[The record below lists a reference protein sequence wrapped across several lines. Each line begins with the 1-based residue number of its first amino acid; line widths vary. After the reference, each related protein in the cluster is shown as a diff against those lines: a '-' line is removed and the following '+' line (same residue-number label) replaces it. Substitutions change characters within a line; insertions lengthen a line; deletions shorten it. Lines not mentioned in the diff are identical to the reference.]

1 VGAWGPFA
9 RFQACCF
16 LLFSV
21 FLICFSVQLAIFDRP
36 PEASLSVESL
46 DPENWAMA
54 TVPIIGAR
62 NSKIYHLPNCP
73 DYNKVSERNRAP
85 FMTEA
90 EAQAAGYRKAR
101 NCHDA
106 SPKMEIFEELT
117 EHWAVR

>member
-1 VGAWGPFA
+1 MGAWGAFA

-21 FLICFSVQLAIFDRP
+21 FLICFSVRLASFDRP

-46 DPENWAMA
+46 GPENWAMA
-54 TVPIIGAR
+54 TEPIIGAR
-62 NSKIYHLPNCP
+62 NSKIYHLPNCL

-90 EAQAAGYRKAR
+90 EAQAAGYRKAW
-101 NCHDA
+101 NCPDE
-106 SPKMEIFEELT
+106 SLKMEIFEGLT
-117 EHWAVR
+117 EP